1 MALFSL
7 SIVFLAAADVYTAQ
21 DKGLVGHLLKDLWP
35 ERSLGP
41 PDMIAMW
48 IFVEDLQRQSPWEK

>member
-1 MALFSL
+1 MAPFSL
-7 SIVFLAAADVYTAQ
+7 LIVFLTAVDVYAAQ
-21 DKGLVGHLLKDLWP
+21 DKGLVGYLLKGLCP

-41 PDMIAMW
+41 ADMIAMW